1 MPLFQENGPPLR
13 QLVDQKILLQKEETF
28 TLDISELKKITL
40 TLWDVLRD
48 QSKLVAAMGL
58 DS

>member
-48 QSKLVAAMGL
+48 RSKLVTAMGL

>member
-28 TLDISELKKITL
+28 TLDIFELKKITL